1 MKLADVVW
9 FLKPL
14 REIVNLHPT
23 GTGTLGGIFTI
34 NPLKS
39 CIKIIEDTPGIFSI
53 L

>member
-9 FLKPL
+9 FSKPL

-23 GTGTLGGIFTI
+23 GTLGGIYTL

-39 CIKIIEDTPGIFSI
+39 CIKTIRDTPGISSN